1 MHLDTQVA
9 KIHMC
14 TRLHYWVHMFTLQC
28 ILVVVTKVY
37 MFLRSFAGVLVAVI
51 GASNYGASNYDVCQ

>member
-1 MHLDTQVA
+1 MF
-9 KIHMC
+9 
-14 TRLHYWVHMFTLQC
+14 TRLHYWVYMFTLQC

-51 GASNYGASNYDVCQ
+51 GASNYGASNYECVNELTANLQKSR